1 MKKKGIFLLAGVLVL
16 GILASALQTHLKVQ
30 TYKLA
35 SSKITSPV
43 RLAVITDLHSTIYGE
58 NQEKL
63 VALLEAQE
71 PDAVLLSGDIADD
84 EVPHDGTKQLLYAIG
99 DTYPCFYVSGN
110 HEHWSGEYEEIAEMI
125 SSYGVTVL
133 EGETTELDVNGNEI
147 QIAGVNDPDK
157 FSDFSEWESQLEQV
171 KEERNDDDF
180 TILLSHRPE
189 LVQWY
194 EESGFDLVAAGHA
207 HGGQIRIPFIL
218 NGLFAPNQGW
228 FPDYA
233 GGMYPLGETT
243 MVVSRGLC
251 KNNLPRIWN
260 PPEVVMVE
268 LVPDEA

>member
-1 MKKKGIFLLAGVLVL
+1 MERMK
-16 GILASALQTHLKVQ
+16 
-30 TYKLA
+30 
-35 SSKITSPV
+35 
-43 RLAVITDLHSTIYGE
+43 E
-58 NQEKL
+58 L
-63 VALLEAQE
+63 VALLNEAAEAYYQKDTE
-71 PDAVLLSGDIADD
+71 IMSNQQYDALYD
-84 EVPHDGTKQLLYAIG
+84 ELDVYKRQKQLLYAIG

-125 SSYGVTVL
+125 ASYGVTVL
-133 EGETTELDVNGNEI
+133 EGKTTELDVNGNAI
-147 QIAGVNDPDK
+147 QIAGVDDPDK

-194 EESGFDLVAAGHA
+194 KESGFDLVAAGHA
-207 HGGQIRIPFIL
+207 HGGQIRIPLIL

-233 GGMYPLGETT
+233 GGMYQLEETT